1 MKCRSLLG
9 STLSCTV
16 LIVCCLTKAQT
27 ANAEPASMFRPIIR
41 DIQAQLPRGWVMR
54 LPSAVNLSD
63 NPLYAKVVTTSSE
76 NFAIFLNSR
85 PDCEA
90 RFCQFGIITVAQ
102 NSTYANNLRSQPIFS
117 QQDMARV
124 RAIKQRDSQTWT
136 ESDKELLRRS
146 GMAVLERTPIALK
159 QGIEGLF
166 IVQSGA
172 GVSTPPGASVLWK
185 QDGLN
190 YRASRGVRLDRNGQ
204 VTQRDRSNLIN
215 LAISMANEPPIQ
227 SGR

>member
-1 MKCRSLLG
+1 MKKRSLLG
-9 STLSCTV
+9 VILTCAVLGAYCT
-16 LIVCCLTKAQT
+16 TKPQT
-27 ANAEPASMFRPIIR
+27 ASAEPAPMFRPIIR
-41 DIQAQLPRGWVMR
+41 EIQNQLPRGWVMR
-54 LPSAVNLSD
+54 LPSSVNISD
-63 NPLYAKVVTTSSE
+63 NPLYAKVVTTSSAH
-76 NFAIFLNSR
+76 FAIFLNSQ
-85 PDCEA
+85 PNCKA
-90 RFCQFGIITVAQ
+90 RVCQFGIITVAQ

-117 QQDMARV
+117 QQDIVRV

-190 YRASRGVRLDRNGQ
+190 YRASRGVRLDRNGR
-204 VTQRDRSNLIN
+204 VTQRDRSNLID
-215 LAISMANEPPIQ
+215 LAISMANEPPIK
-227 SGR
+227 SVR